1 MMKPKPKDRE
11 MSEDK
16 TYNGVFTVNT
26 QKIAEGLWKMIQGHP
41 DASVMKIG
49 LFPADVMNAFA
60 DDLKEKIPDNYVTGR
75 GSQDEVYKEHND
87 GAQVRSHITRDVCVA
102 ILGLAKTAGVLRV

>member
-1 MMKPKPKDRE
+1 MNNNKQRND

-41 DASVMKIG
+41 DASVMAFG
-49 LFPADVMNAFA
+49 MFPADVMNAF
-60 DDLKEKIPDNYVTGR
+60 DDGLKEKIPDDYVTGR
-75 GSQDEVYKEHND
+75 GSQDEVYEEHND
-87 GAQVRSHITRDVCVA
+87 GAQVRSRITKDVCVV